1 MNIDNS
7 NYKYRLGL
15 AKELELLK
23 TLLFSVNVQKKSIDS
38 IDRAVKCLK
47 DKNFLPRIKQDESE
61 EEVASPL
68 SWGYSIKGFVIQIDL
83 SGTLQYPK
91 TITNA
96 SLEFSINLNGIYCDP
111 SEEIRDPFN
120 HLEFNI
126 VIQGNSRKRKEHV
139 LSYHLDRHIEGEKES
154 NEVHP
159 IYHFQIGGRKID
171 DYKLKQKNFGN
182 QLIIDS
188 PRFMHYPMD
197 FIAGLDFVLSNFA
210 PDIWRK
216 LKRDPRYIRIIK
228 SSQARTIK
236 PFIASLAKHFE
247 FHNPSNNTWGSKKI
261 CPQLA

>member
-1 MNIDNS
+1 MNIDAS
-7 NYKYRLGL
+7 NYKHRLEL

-23 TLLFSVNVQKKSIDS
+23 TLLFSTDIQKKSIDS
-38 IDRAVKCLK
+38 IDRAIRRLR
-47 DKNFLPRIKQDESE
+47 DKNFMPRIKEDESE
-61 EEVASPL
+61 VEKASPL
-68 SWGYSIKGFVIQIDL
+68 SWGYNIKGFVIPIDL
-83 SGTLQYPK
+83 NGNIQYPK
-91 TITNA
+91 KIKNA
-96 SLEFSINLNGIYCDP
+96 ILDFSISLNGLYFD
-111 SEEIRDPFN
+111 SSKEIRDPFT

-126 VIQGNSRKRKEHV
+126 VIEGKSRKDKEHI

-159 IYHFQIGGRKID
+159 IYHFQIGGRKLD
-171 DYKLKQKNFGN
+171 EYKAQQKNFGS

-216 LKRDPRYIRIIK
+216 LKRDPKYLRIIK

-236 PFIASLAKHFE
+236 PFVASLAKHFE
-247 FHNPSNNTWGSKKI
+247 FHDASSTWICKKI
-261 CPQLA
+261 CPQLV